1 MTDQEAFDLIV
12 HNRLKLK
19 AGYSANASMEFKYS
33 VLRDDEGFF
42 GDIAILLYKHAEVLH
57 ELIHCGC
64 NELPVSECYDLMA
77 ERVTGGNLGIQFPSR
92 EFLEDLQEAND
103 AIVEHLN
110 GCPQPEGRDDENFIF
125 NEYLRLAGKHGLN
138 DQYIR
143 SFIGSSRF

>member
-1 MTDQEAFDLIV
+1 MTNQEAFDLIV
-12 HNRLKLK
+12 HNRLKLN
-19 AGYSANASMEFKYS
+19 AGYSANTGMRLKYS

-42 GDIAILLYKHAEVLH
+42 GDIAILLHKHAKVLH
-57 ELIHCGC
+57 ELLERGC
-64 NELPVSECYDLMA
+64 NELPVGDYYNLMA
-77 ERVTGGNLGIQFPSR
+77 ERVTGGNRGIRFPSR

-103 AIVEHLN
+103 GIVEHMN
-110 GCPQPEGRDDENFIF
+110 GAPLPQDEDDENAIF